1 MNFLRNFLIKSKIYD
16 GNIKYGGKPERGVA
30 FPDGSAADGQTLS
43 GLGQHSDEL
52 ITNCD

>member
-1 MNFLRNFLIKSKIYD
+1 MVGSRDEGVAFPD
-16 GNIKYGGKPERGVA
+16 GFWMPGRGVA

-52 ITNCD
+52 IANCD

>member
-1 MNFLRNFLIKSKIYD
+1 MVGSRN
-16 GNIKYGGKPERGVA
+16 EGVA

-52 ITNCD
+52 IANCD